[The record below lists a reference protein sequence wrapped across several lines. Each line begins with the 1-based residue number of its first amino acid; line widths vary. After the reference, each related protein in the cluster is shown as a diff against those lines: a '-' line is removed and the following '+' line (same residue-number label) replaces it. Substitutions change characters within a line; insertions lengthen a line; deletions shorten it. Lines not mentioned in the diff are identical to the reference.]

1 MKVTYFTCYVLMIFN
16 LFLAYLIS
24 TYVSEKHGALQF
36 FKLNTW
42 AGILL
47 SSGEWDIKIQR
58 ENETA

>member
-1 MKVTYFTCYVLMIFN
+1 MIFN